1 MASPLSRTATPSAGT
16 LRATPAD
23 EVKRLRAQ
31 LDRVQSPRVEA
42 PPLPV
47 HPLLAS
53 VLPEGGLRP
62 GSSYAISASPS
73 LLLALVSTASRAG
86 SWCAAIGMPTLGAEA
101 AASFGVDLERLV
113 LIPEPGTRWLAVV
126 AAAAEVL
133 PIVAVR
139 PQGRARDGDVAR
151 LSARLRDR
159 GTVLLVLGDW
169 PGADTLLSVS
179 DPRWSGLGAG
189 YGYLEGREV
198 TVTASSR
205 RSPVPRSIRMLLPG
219 RDGGLAGRRLDDR
232 TLAHDGAPA
241 APIPIRA
248 AG

>member
-1 MASPLSRTATPSAGT
+1 MATPLTSVA
-16 LRATPAD
+16 ASPAD
-23 EVKRLRAQ
+23 ELRRLRAQ
-31 LDRVQSPRVEA
+31 LDRAQAPRVEA

-53 VLPEGGLRP
+53 LLPEGGLRP
-62 GSSYAISASPS
+62 GAAYAVSASPS
-73 LLLALVSTASRAG
+73 LLLALISTASRAG

-113 LIPEPGTRWLAVV
+113 LIPEPGTRWLAV
-126 AAAAEVL
+126 AAAVAEVL

-139 PQGRARDGDVAR
+139 PQGRARDGDIAR

-159 GTVLLVLGDW
+159 GTVLLVLGTW
-169 PGADTLLSVS
+169 PGADALLSVS
-179 DPRWSGLGAG
+179 EPRWSGLGNG
-189 YGYLEGREV
+189 HGYLEGREV

-205 RSPVPRSIRMLLPG
+205 RSPVPRSVRMLLPDP
-219 RDGGLAGRRLDDR
+219 DGGLADRAVSDGRL
-232 TLAHDGAPA
+232 DGAPGRETTL
-241 APIPIRA
+241 APPIRIRA

>member
-1 MASPLSRTATPSAGT
+1 MATLLPHAAAGHD
-16 LRATPAD
+16 RASPAD
-23 EVKRLRAQ
+23 ELRRLRTQLERAQ
-31 LDRVQSPRVEA
+31 APRVDA

-47 HPLLAS
+47 HPLLAEL
-53 VLPEGGLRP
+53 LPEGGLRP

-73 LLLALVSTASRAG
+73 LLLALISTASQAG

-113 LIPEPGTRWLAVV
+113 LIPEPGQRWLAV
-126 AAAAEVL
+126 AAAVAEVL

-169 PGADTLLSVS
+169 PGADALLSVS
-179 DPRWSGLGAG
+179 EPYWSGVEAG
-189 YGYLEGREV
+189 HGYLEGREV

-205 RSPVPRSIRMLLPG
+205 RSPVPRSARMLLPG
-219 RDGGLAGRRLDDR
+219 PDGGLDVR
-232 TLAHDGAPA
+232 TPARDTNLAP
-241 APIPIRA
+241 PIRIRA

>member
-1 MASPLSRTATPSAGT
+1 MATPLSHTAAS
-16 LRATPAD
+16 PAD
-23 EVKRLRAQ
+23 ELRRLRAQ
-31 LDRVQSPRVEA
+31 LDRAQAPRVEA

-53 VLPEGGLRP
+53 LLPEGGLRP
-62 GSSYAISASPS
+62 GSSYAVSASPS
-73 LLLALVSTASRAG
+73 LLLALIATASQAG

-113 LIPEPGTRWLAVV
+113 LIPEPGQRWLAV
-126 AAAAEVL
+126 AAAVAEVL

-159 GTVLLVLGDW
+159 GTVLLVMGDW
-169 PGADTLLSVS
+169 PGADALLSVS
-179 DPRWSGLGAG
+179 DPRWSGLDAG
-189 YGYLEGREV
+189 HGYLEGREV

-205 RSPVPRSIRMLLPG
+205 RSPVPRSVRMLLPG
-219 RDGGLAGRRLDDR
+219 PDGGVSRGIVDTR
-232 TLAHDGAPA
+232 TPA
-241 APIPIRA
+241 RDTTLTPPIRIRA